1 MVWCWTP
8 VLFVMCRIRLDGTS
22 RSTSEINSW
31 LAMKCMVRTANYG
44 FLSIILYTEYA
55 SIEVDVDPI

>member
-1 MVWCWTP
+1 
-8 VLFVMCRIRLDGTS
+8 
-22 RSTSEINSW
+22 
-31 LAMKCMVRTANYG
+31 MKCMVRTANYG